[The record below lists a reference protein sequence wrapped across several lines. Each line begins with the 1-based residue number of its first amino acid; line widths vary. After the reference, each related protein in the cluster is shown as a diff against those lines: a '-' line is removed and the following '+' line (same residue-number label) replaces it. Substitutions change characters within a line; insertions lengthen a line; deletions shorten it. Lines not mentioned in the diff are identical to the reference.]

1 MSRSKQSTRTQR
13 TGTRYASGI
22 APHRGTSQNA
32 GPFDGTAAAA
42 VSGPLEQVVAK
53 SDGSRRRLILAQL
66 SDRAKQLG
74 ARGEIRRLPRLRNAL
89 LDILAEGR
97 RKNIAHIL
105 VDADFTG
112 IRDRLKEHRLLTGE
126 AISVTSYI
134 AKSFAS
140 AIAADRRMQA
150 YRLGRSRIVLFDD
163 VDIGFMVERESEGEP
178 LPVFYIVRAAQR
190 KSMQDIHEELQLAR
204 TTPLG
209 TDAAVSALEW
219 QFLRLP
225 KVLRRLAWFFIHRNP
240 YWFKATA
247 GTVGLTSFGMHT
259 TGAAL
264 GLPITPMSLTLT
276 VGTLET
282 QLALCD
288 GVVCEREI
296 LHMDISLD
304 HDVIDGAPT
313 MRFANRLKE
322 LLRSGVDELAR
333 AAPAPAA
340 ACVGS

>member
-1 MSRSKQSTRTQR
+1 MPGHSMV
-13 TGTRYASGI
+13 
-22 APHRGTSQNA
+22 
-32 GPFDGTAAAA
+32 TAAAA

-53 SDGSRRRLILAQL
+53 SDGSRRKLILAQL

-163 VDIGFMVERESEGEP
+163 VDIGFMIERESEGEP

-190 KSMQDIHEELQLAR
+190 KSMQDIHEELQLAK
-204 TTPLG
+204 TKPLG

-296 LHMDISLD
+296 IHMDISLD